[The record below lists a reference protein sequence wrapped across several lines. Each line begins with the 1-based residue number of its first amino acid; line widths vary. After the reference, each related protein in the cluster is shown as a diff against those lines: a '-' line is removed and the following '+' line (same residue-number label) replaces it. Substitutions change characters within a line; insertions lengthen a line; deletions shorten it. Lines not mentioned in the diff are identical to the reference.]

1 MKILVT
7 STGDSLESEVDP
19 RFGRAKK
26 FILYE
31 TDDSSFLVIDNQ
43 QNVEALQGA
52 GVQASQTVVNSEA
65 EVLITGNCGPNA
77 FRILSETGVKVFIG
91 AKGKI
96 KEAIEDFQ
104 NGKLEQAK
112 QANVGGHWV

>member
-1 MKILVT
+1 MRILVT

-31 TDDSSFLVIDNQ
+31 TDDSSFSVIDNQ
-43 QNVEALQGA
+43 QNVEAMQGA
-52 GVQASQTVVNSEA
+52 GVQASQTIVNSGA
-65 EVLITGNCGPNA
+65 ETLITGNCGPNA
-77 FRILSETGVKVFIG
+77 FRILSEAGIKVFIG
-91 AKGKI
+91 AKGKV

-104 NGKLEQAK
+104 KGKLEQAK